1 MNNKSKQNNTANK
14 KDTKVV
20 PEEKEIEK
28 LEYRKIA
35 IPHPDYI
42 GEVSKSKDKKGK
54 NVEEKQKLSE
64 ETENELKTVFD
75 MFAENE
81 EANPYNIKNGLRLVS
96 NINRNN
102 NNIFIIFYFR
112 FS

>member
-1 MNNKSKQNNTANK
+1 MNKNTKQSNTTTNK
-14 KDTKVV
+14 KETKVV
-20 PEEKEIEK
+20 PEEKVYEK

-35 IPHPDYI
+35 ITHPNYI
-42 GEVSKSKDKKGK
+42 EEISKSKDKKGK
-54 NVEEKQKLSE
+54 NIEEKQKLSE

-96 NINRNN
+96 KLNKI
-102 NNIFIIFYFR
+102 
-112 FS
+112 